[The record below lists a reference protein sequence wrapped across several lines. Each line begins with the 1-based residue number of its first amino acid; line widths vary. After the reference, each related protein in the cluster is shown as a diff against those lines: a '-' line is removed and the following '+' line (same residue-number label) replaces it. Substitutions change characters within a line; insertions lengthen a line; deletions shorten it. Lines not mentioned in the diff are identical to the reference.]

1 MRKVETISWRHLFG
15 NKLSKSIEPAMT
27 TERGYIKQQ
36 CIRKIGDI
44 SKTIYN
50 VVYDR
55 DYLSEYIF
63 IRICKPLFV
72 LGKQEV
78 LNLVEQSW
86 DSYYGE
92 NAVVLPSKREV
103 S

>member
-1 MRKVETISWRHLFG
+1 MREVETISWQQIAG
-15 NKLSKSIEPAMT
+15 NKFMKNIEPAMT
-27 TERGYIKQQ
+27 AERGYIRQQ
-36 CIRKIGDI
+36 RTRRIGEPN
-44 SKTIYN
+44 KTIFN

-63 IRICKPLFV
+63 TKVCKPLFV

-86 DSYYGE
+86 DAYYGE
-92 NAVVLPSKREV
+92 NAVVLPSKRQA

>member
-1 MRKVETISWRHLFG
+1 MREVETISWRYLFG

-36 CIRKIGDI
+36 RIKRIGDLNKAI
-44 SKTIYN
+44 FN

-55 DYLSEYIF
+55 EYLSEYIF
-63 IRICKPLFV
+63 VKICKPLFV
-72 LGKQEV
+72 LGKQKT
-78 LNLVEQSW
+78 LDLVEQSW
-86 DSYYGE
+86 DAYYGE

>member
-1 MRKVETISWRHLFG
+1 MREVEAISWRCLFG
-15 NKLSKSIEPAMT
+15 NKFVKTLEPAMT
-27 TERGYIKQQ
+27 TERGYVKQQ
-36 CIRKIGDI
+36 RIKKIGDTA
-44 SKTIYN
+44 KTIYN

-63 IRICKPLFV
+63 IKVCKPLFV
-72 LGKQEV
+72 LGKQEM

-86 DSYYGE
+86 DAYYGE
-92 NAVVLPSKREV
+92 NAVVLPSKRQA

>member
-1 MRKVETISWRHLFG
+1 MREVETILWQRLYG
-15 NKLSKSIEPAMT
+15 NKLNKGLDPAMA
-27 TERGYIKQQ
+27 TERGCIKQQ
-36 CIRKIGDI
+36 RTRKLGDTQ
-44 SKTIYN
+44 KTVFN

-55 DYLSEYIF
+55 EYLSEYIF

-86 DSYYGE
+86 DAYYGE
-92 NAVVLPSKREV
+92 NAVVLPSKRQA